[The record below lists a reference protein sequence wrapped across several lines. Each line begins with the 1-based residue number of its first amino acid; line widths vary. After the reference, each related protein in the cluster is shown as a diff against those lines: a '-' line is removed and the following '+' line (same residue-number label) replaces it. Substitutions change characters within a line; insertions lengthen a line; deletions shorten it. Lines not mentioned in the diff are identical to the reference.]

1 MWFFT
6 DMQKEYGFTSFLK
19 FVRCIMRNLRWD
31 FQNSLKLKD
40 TLPDFTEI
48 WISSSLKISKMLN
61 ILCTNLPFSSCV
73 GLENEV
79 TGVVLPRGLWRK
91 SILVLKNWL
100 IVLSLNFYNENYF
113 GDFCG
118 GPVVERLPASA
129 GDMCSIPGLGG
140 SHMLQNNWAHVPQL
154 LSLHS
159 RVSEPQLLKPHKLRA
174 CIPQEK
180 PLQWEAHE
188 QQHRVASAHHSW
200 RGPTSNDKDPVWPK
214 RNPKN
219 YFAFFFK
226 CLEFLSL
233 QDVFHRT
240 TLPRSRFFGV

>member
-6 DMQKEYGFTSFLK
+6 DVQKECGFTNFLK
-19 FVRCIMRNLRWD
+19 FVGCIMRNLRWD
-31 FQNSLKLKD
+31 FQKSLKLKD

-73 GLENEV
+73 GLENQV
-79 TGVVLPRGLWRK
+79 TGVILPRGLWRK

-100 IVLSLNFYNENYF
+100 VVLNFYNENYF
-113 GDFCG
+113 WDFCG
-118 GPVVERLPASA
+118 GPVVESLPGSA
-129 GDMCSIPGLGG
+129 GYMGSIPGLGG
-140 SHMLQNNWAHVPQL
+140 SHMLQNNWAHVPRL

-159 RVSEPQLLKPHKLRA
+159 RVSEPQLLKPHELRA

-180 PLQWEAHE
+180 PLQWEVHE
-188 QQHRVASAHHSW
+188 PQHRVASAHHSW
-200 RGPTSNDKDPVWPK
+200 RGPTSTQWQRPSATKKKPK
-214 RNPKN
+214 EL
-219 YFAFFFK
+219 FCIFFK
-226 CLEFLSL
+226 CLVFLSL